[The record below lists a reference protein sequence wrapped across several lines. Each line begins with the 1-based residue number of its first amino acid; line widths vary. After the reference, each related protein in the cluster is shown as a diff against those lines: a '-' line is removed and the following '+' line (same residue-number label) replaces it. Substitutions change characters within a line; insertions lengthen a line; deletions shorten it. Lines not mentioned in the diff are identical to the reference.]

1 MKLSI
6 SLRMGVIHIGI
17 NAANFPAEIDE
28 KTLEKLTRTVTAR
41 MNSVL
46 LGLAEQGEL
55 SQGDLAK
62 AIGSNATA
70 LSNLLVKFERLSVRL
85 LISRNVGRYR
95 YYELSK
101 EGWAYLAATGQSA
114 VPKADSEPEGTD
126 TAIFNEAKQALD
138 ELKQLCGEKWKRS
151 FNKTMMKLVQG
162 RSNAPAQQGEELIYQ
177 YLHCVELLIM
187 RNRLSTLED
196 TMKELPDEILQDGV
210 EEFMDY
216 FQHFVPL
223 LNYLDRGGDP
233 TCVYLVVKAA
243 FFNEDAVNDHIARIK
258 WDYSGYI
265 ELRTQAQ
272 NLKQCV
278 EGYSEEE
285 IGRYFNILLPNQ
297 IPLSLYIARC
307 ICGGR
312 QNPTGKL

>member
-1 MKLSI
+1 
-6 SLRMGVIHIGI
+6 MGIDA
-17 NAANFPAEIDE
+17 AANPPPKIDE

-46 LGLAEQGEL
+46 LGLAEHGEL

-70 LSNLLVKFERLSVRL
+70 LSNLLVKFERLSVKL

-95 YYELSK
+95 YYELSG

-114 VPKADSEPEGTD
+114 VPKTDGEPEGTD
-126 TAIFNEAKQALD
+126 AALFNEAKQALD

-162 RSNAPAQQGEELIYQ
+162 RSSAPAQQGEDLVYR
-177 YLHCVELLIM
+177 YLRCVELLTM
-187 RNRLSTLED
+187 RNDVTTLKD
-196 TMKELPDEILQDGV
+196 TMEELPDEVLQDGV

-216 FQHFVPL
+216 FQQFVPL
-223 LNYLDRGGDP
+223 LNHLDRGGDP
-233 TCVYLVVKAA
+233 TSVYLVAKAA
-243 FFNEDAVNDHIARIK
+243 FFNEDAANDHIAKIK
-258 WDYSGYI
+258 WDSDGYSK
-265 ELRTQAQ
+265 LKVQAQ
-272 NLKQCV
+272 NLKRCV

-285 IGRYFNILLPNQ
+285 ISRYFNILLPGQ

-312 QNPTGKL
+312 QNPVCRL